1 MNQITRAFHVE
12 WLYFCP
18 NLARNYNILSF
29 EFLNIIID
37 MKAYN
42 VHMYKC
48 YANSLAFNLVE
59 VSAFDLK
66 PQNVH
71 VIRRRLWSCY
81 RRYLHQKP
89 L

>member
-1 MNQITRAFHVE
+1 MLNGF
-12 WLYFCP
+12 YFCP